1 MNPQIGILITAAL
14 ALGAIL
20 FPERAMLVKLSQHPD
35 LIVQLAG
42 AAVSLATSFGLF
54 IAKPHPSARAAVFGV
69 AQRVRAWF
77 VPRVFPP
84 AT

>member
-20 FPERAMLVKLSQHPD
+20 FPERATLVKLSEHPD
-35 LIVQLAG
+35 VIVQIIG
-42 AAVSLATSFGLF
+42 ALVSLASSVALF
-54 IAKPHPSARAAVFGV
+54 IAKPHPVARAAVFGV
-69 AQRVRAWF
+69 AQRIRAWF

-84 AT
+84 AQ